1 MMKNLPCTPFI
12 CGLEGPT
19 YGDLKNI
26 KKNDK
31 KKEKK
36 SDNKTVVVYNNKSSS
51 CLRIHTPV
59 HTRAYTESGAQPLLA
74 SLIIIPA

>member
-1 MMKNLPCTPFI
+1 MKNLPCTPFI

-31 KKEKK
+31 KKKK
-36 SDNKTVVVYNNKSSS
+36 KV
-51 CLRIHTPV
+51 
-59 HTRAYTESGAQPLLA
+59 
-74 SLIIIPA
+74 IIKQ